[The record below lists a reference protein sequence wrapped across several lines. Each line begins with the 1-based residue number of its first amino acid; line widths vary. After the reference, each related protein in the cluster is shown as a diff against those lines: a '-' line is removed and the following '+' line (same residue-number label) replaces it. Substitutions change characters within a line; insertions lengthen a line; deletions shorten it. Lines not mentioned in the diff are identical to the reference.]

1 MQVLTFHFKNFLT
14 PFHFS
19 LRSLC
24 SLRSLTHCIE
34 HGYPTIVGARRF
46 PLTIHW
52 LDDMA
57 TMNIGG
63 GGGGLEPNGHAT
75 PTTTLPSRAVQE
87 AKALCR
93 QRVNVHAPVSQQ
105 YTKVEGNRFMFGWRH
120 LFHVLTCFF
129 FVLST
134 IVSLFKVSLAFD
146 IARHV
151 GTPGRSVLIFVSG
164 IAQITDFVDRFN
176 EIKERGRGRNH
187 YVVIPIHSDIPFHE
201 QMLAFDQA
209 VLEEEV
215 GSGEEGETKSHQPVP
230 RKRTLPIKIV
240 VATNAAESSIT
251 LPDCDHVICLG
262 TAKRGTKMLEML
274 VEGCWIKVR
283 TEFVQL
289 TLALLLFV
297 CGSWCV
303 VSMLWGAP
311 LLWGSFLGCPHP
323 AHSGV
328 QPQVPPHPTGASFHF
343 QSRLRPTSRAHGS
356 SAAWHGVAV
365 VFQTDREGH
374 G

>member
-1 MQVLTFHFKNFLT
+1 MHASADIPLQKIPNTFPL
-14 PFHFS
+14 FS
-19 LRSLC
+19 SF
-24 SLRSLTHCIE
+24 SSFSHCIE

-75 PTTTLPSRAVQE
+75 PTTTLPSCAVQE
-87 AKALCR
+87 AKTLCR

-105 YTKVEGNRFMFGWRH
+105 YTKVEGNRFMFSWRH

-262 TAKRGTKMLEML
+262 TAKRGTKML
-274 VEGCWIKVR
+274 VESPCLLKVVGSR
-283 TEFVQL
+283 C
-289 TLALLLFV
+289 AL
-297 CGSWCV
+297 CSCN
-303 VSMLWGAP
+303 
-311 LLWGSFLGCPHP
+311 
-323 AHSGV
+323 
-328 QPQVPPHPTGASFHF
+328 
-343 QSRLRPTSRAHGS
+343 
-356 SAAWHGVAV
+356 
-365 VFQTDREGH
+365 
-374 G
+374 

>member
-1 MQVLTFHFKNFLT
+1 
-14 PFHFS
+14 
-19 LRSLC
+19 
-24 SLRSLTHCIE
+24 
-34 HGYPTIVGARRF
+34 
-46 PLTIHW
+46 
-52 LDDMA
+52 
-57 TMNIGG
+57 
-63 GGGGLEPNGHAT
+63 
-75 PTTTLPSRAVQE
+75 
-87 AKALCR
+87 
-93 QRVNVHAPVSQQ
+93 
-105 YTKVEGNRFMFGWRH
+105 
-120 LFHVLTCFF
+120 
-129 FVLST
+129 
-134 IVSLFKVSLAFD
+134 VSLAFD

-283 TEFVQL
+283 TVFVQL

-297 CGSWCV
+297 CGSLCV
-303 VSMLWGAP
+303 VSMLWGVP
-311 LLWGSFLGCPHP
+311 LLWGSFLGYPH
-323 AHSGV
+323 
-328 QPQVPPHPTGASFHF
+328 
-343 QSRLRPTSRAHGS
+343 
-356 SAAWHGVAV
+356 
-365 VFQTDREGH
+365 
-374 G
+374 